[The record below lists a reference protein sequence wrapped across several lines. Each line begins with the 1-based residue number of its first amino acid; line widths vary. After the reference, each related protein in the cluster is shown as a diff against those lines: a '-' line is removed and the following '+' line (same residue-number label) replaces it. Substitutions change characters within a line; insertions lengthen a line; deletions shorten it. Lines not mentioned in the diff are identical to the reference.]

1 MHHLTRFIA
10 VFGLVAA
17 LLAPLGAT
25 ASEHREQFLLAMHV
39 LRSGQEVNRSE
50 LHRQLEGYILAPYLD
65 YYYLRAR
72 LAEVDDS
79 AVKEFL
85 GKHGELPVAGI
96 LRDLWLRHLAE
107 RGQWRAFLDHY
118 EPGPSVELR
127 CYELSAHA
135 SLNGVEDEW
144 IDKAREL
151 WMVGHS
157 QPKACDPVF
166 AELLRRKAI
175 SGKDVWRRVELAM
188 GAGNRGQANYL
199 GRYLSDGD
207 KVWLQHWLALDNEPI
222 QSLRMPPFD
231 LDHPRAGLLVR
242 HGVRKAARQDPA
254 AAWGILPG
262 LHLKGALSEAELQQ
276 LQRFVVLQGAIS
288 RLPETLAWIDALPAA
303 AVDDEV
309 RLWRATLIRADQ
321 DWPRLLAAIADLPEA
336 QAVEAEWRYW
346 RAFALECT
354 GERRQADELYAELAK
369 ERHYYGFLAADVLDL
384 PYNMQP
390 QPVHVSDVELAAIA
404 ARPGIARAVE
414 LFRLNLL
421 VDARREWQAEIG
433 RLDLEHRRGAAVLA
447 SGMGWHDRA
456 IITANSAGLH
466 DALDLRFPMP
476 FRDRVEYYSMRNQLD
491 IPFTFALLRKE
502 SAFMPDAVSSAGAR
516 GLMQVMPATGK
527 GIARRLKEP
536 PPSAHGLMDVE
547 TNLRFGS
554 AYLRQVLDRF
564 GNNAVLAAAAY
575 NAGPRRVDDWL
586 ERNAGQPPALWIEN
600 ISFRETRQYVKDVLA
615 FASVF
620 QWQLHGSIQ
629 RRLSDVIGVRSQHST
644 SQPVSK

>member
-17 LLAPLGAT
+17 LLLPLGAT
-25 ASEHREQFLLAMHV
+25 ASEHREQFLLAMYV
-39 LRSGQEVNRSE
+39 LRSGQAVNRAE

-79 AVKEFL
+79 AVEDFL
-85 GKHGELPVAGI
+85 RQHGELPVAGL
-96 LRDLWLRHLAE
+96 LRSTWLRHLAA
-107 RGQWRAFLDHY
+107 RGQWRTFLDNY
-118 EPGPSVELR
+118 EPSPSVELR
-127 CYELSAHA
+127 CYELSADA

-166 AELLRRKAI
+166 AELHRRKAI
-175 SGKDVWRRVELAM
+175 SGKDVWRRIELTM
-188 GAGNRGQANYL
+188 GARNRGLANYL
-199 GRYLSDGD
+199 GRYMSSED
-207 KVWLQHWLALDNEPI
+207 KVWLQHWLALDKEPL

-231 LDHPRAGLLVR
+231 LDHPRAGSLVR
-242 HGVRKAARQDPA
+242 HGVQKVARQDPA
-254 AAWGILPG
+254 AAWEILPS
-262 LHLKGALSEAELQQ
+262 LHLQGLLSKAELHP
-276 LQRFVVLQGAIS
+276 LQRFVALQGAIS
-288 RLPETLAWIDALPAA
+288 RLPEALAWIDALPAA
-303 AVDDEV
+303 TVDDEV

-321 DWPRLLAAIADLPEA
+321 DWPRLLAAIAELPES

-354 GERRQADELYAELAK
+354 GERRQAYDLYAELAK

-390 QPVHVSDVELAAIA
+390 QPVHVRDAELAAIA
-404 ARPGIARAVE
+404 ARPGIARAME

-433 RLDLEHRRGAAVLA
+433 RLDLEHRRRAAVLA

-456 IITANSAGLH
+456 IFTANSAGLH

-476 FRDRVEYYSMRNQLD
+476 FRERVEYYSNRNQLD
-491 IPFTFALLRKE
+491 VPFTFALLRKE

-516 GLMQVMPATGK
+516 GLMQVMPATGR
-527 GIARRLKEP
+527 GIARRLKER
-536 PPSAHGLMDVE
+536 PPSALGLLDVE

-564 GNNAVLAAAAY
+564 DNNAVLAAAAY
-575 NAGPRRVDDWL
+575 NAGPHRVDGWL

-629 RRLSDVIGVRSQHST
+629 RRLSDVIGIRREGGS
-644 SQPVSK
+644 